1 MGRDADHQRYRIPG
15 ALLDLVLIDLL
26 ELTGSTTSTGKV
38 LNLSQSTVSRR
49 YSALAREL
57 GLERCRHRPLGTRF
71 GDATWLLDL
80 RRGVNGHRHS
90 CGILRV
96 SGEPALAAVMAT
108 QSWAQWIPVTAMK
121 PGDDPVELIR
131 MELLDGWVFRADD
144 SRLSQIRDQGEMQ
157 ISPIPGQ
164 PIRLL
169 HDRHLRPMAKQ
180 LNTNSQASSSHG

>member
-1 MGRDADHQRYRIPG
+1 MDRDADQQRYRIPA
-15 ALLDLVLIDLL
+15 ALLDLVLVDLL
-26 ELTGSTTSTGKV
+26 ELTGSTTSTGQL

-90 CGILRV
+90 CGILRI

-108 QSWAQWIPVTAMK
+108 QSWAQWIPVSAVR
-121 PGDDPVELIR
+121 PGDEPVDLIR
-131 MELLDGWVFRADD
+131 MKLLDGWVFRANDR
-144 SRLSQIRDQGEMQ
+144 RLAQMRKHGDMQ

-164 PIRLL
+164 PFQLL
-169 HDRHLRPMAKQ
+169 HDRQLRPMAEQ
-180 LNTNSQASSSHG
+180 LNAYTQASSSHG

>member
-1 MGRDADHQRYRIPG
+1 MDRDADHQRYRIPG

-26 ELTGSTTSTGKV
+26 ELTGSTTSTGKL
-38 LNLSQSTVSRR
+38 LNLSQATVSRR

-96 SGEPALAAVMAT
+96 SGEPSLAAVIAT
-108 QSWAQWIPVTAMK
+108 QSWAQWIPMTAVR

-131 MELLDGWVFRADD
+131 MELLDGWVFRANDR
-144 SRLSQIRDQGEMQ
+144 RLAQMRKHGDMQ

-164 PIRLL
+164 PIQLL
-169 HDRHLRPMAKQ
+169 HDRQLRPMAKQ

>member
-26 ELTGSTTSTGKV
+26 ELTGSTTSTGQL

-57 GLERCRHRPLGTRF
+57 GLERCRHKPLGTRY

-96 SGEPALAAVMAT
+96 SGEPSLAAVIAT
-108 QSWAQWIPVTAMK
+108 QPWAQWIPMTAVR
-121 PGDDPVELIR
+121 PGDEPVELIR
-131 MELLDGWVFRADD
+131 MELLDGWVFRANDR
-144 SRLSQIRDQGEMQ
+144 RLAQMRKHGDMQ
-157 ISPIPGQ
+157 ISPIPGL
-164 PIRLL
+164 PMRLL
-169 HDRHLRPMAKQ
+169 HDRRFRPMAET
-180 LNTNSQASSSHG
+180 LNCHTEASSSHG